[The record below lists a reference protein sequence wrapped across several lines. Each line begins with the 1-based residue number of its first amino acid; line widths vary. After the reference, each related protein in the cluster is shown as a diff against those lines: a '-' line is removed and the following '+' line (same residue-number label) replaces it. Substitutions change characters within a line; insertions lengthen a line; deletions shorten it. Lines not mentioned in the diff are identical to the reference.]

1 MQTNRFETFFDAI
14 IAIIMTILILKISQ
28 PSDPTLSA
36 IWSSKVSYIAYLISF
51 LTLFNMWYSNHN
63 LFHKV
68 DELDNKVVGIYGI
81 LIFVLSLNPYFTMW
95 VAMNIASIPAE
106 TTYGLLFI
114 ILNILHV
121 ISIKLL
127 CLNNPYNE
135 ELQEYNSSLP
145 LQMSPLIVILIGF
158 ILTYT
163 IFKPGIYYCCLIA
176 IIWWIAIDWGNTNE
190 D

>member
-36 IWSSKVSYIAYLISF
+36 IWSSRVSYIAYLISF
-51 LTLFNMWYSNHN
+51 LTLFNVWYSNHN

-68 DELDNKVVGIYGI
+68 DELNNRVVAIYGI
-81 LIFVLSLNPYFTMW
+81 LIFILSLNPYFTMW
-95 VAMNIASIPAE
+95 VALNIESIPAE

-114 ILNILHV
+114 IVNVLYI

-127 CLNNPYNE
+127 YWSNPYNE
-135 ELQEYNSSLP
+135 ELQEYNCSLAR
-145 LQMSPLIVILIGF
+145 QMSPLIAILIGF

-176 IIWWIAIDWGNTNE
+176 IIWWIAIDWRNVNE
-190 D
+190 N